1 MHTLICIRQL
11 PYAEPTVAFGG
22 FIAQLFNSLLT
33 LLTVIGD
40 DSQRQLAEA
49 SISNAQELLQ
59 GKDVT
64 TKLRSGDPLAE
75 ILKEAQETDYEMI
88 VVGSHDVL
96 RLLDSLMGT
105 LSDKVAHRAH
115 SHVLIVRGERKE
127 LNQILIP
134 IGGQKMNP
142 DVVKMGA
149 RLAAASGAKVTL
161 LYVTGPVPTI
171 YTGLDDMDETL
182 PELLETDTPVS
193 KHLRWNAEYLL
204 DKGVMGELKLQQGVA
219 SDEILRETIIA
230 DYDLIVIGARS
241 HASWL
246 KRLLLVDQVTPHV
259 IERSPCPVLVIH

>member
-1 MHTLICIRQL
+1 L
-11 PYAEPTVAFGG
+11 
-22 FIAQLFNSLLT
+22 IAQLLNSPLT

-40 DSQRQLAEA
+40 DNQRQLAEA

-59 GKDVT
+59 GQDVS

-75 ILKEAQETDYEMI
+75 ILKEAHETDYEII

-105 LSDKVAHRAH
+105 LSDKVADRAH

-149 RLAAASGAKVTL
+149 RLAAASDAQVTL
-161 LYVTGPVPTI
+161 LYVKGPVPTM
-171 YTGLDDMDETL
+171 YTGLEGMDETL

-193 KHLRWNAEYLL
+193 QHLRWSAEYLS
-204 DKGVMGELKLQQGVA
+204 DKGVKAELKLQQGAA
-219 SDEILRETIIA
+219 SDEILREAIIA

-241 HASWL
+241 HDGWL
-246 KRLLLVDQVTPHV
+246 KRLFLVDQVTPHV
-259 IERSPCPVLVIH
+259 IERAPCPVLVVH